1 MLLGALLSALAVLS
15 SASPNRQLSGLLQ
28 KRSASISSGC
38 DTSGTASCTNTTVIP
53 NTCCFESPGG
63 LLVLTQFWDVNPT
76 TGPTNSW
83 TIHGLWPD
91 NCDSTYHENCDP
103 SRDYTNIAALLTAQ
117 GASATLDFMQ
127 TYWKDINGND
137 EQLWEHEWA
146 THGTCM
152 STLWPS
158 CLPSGSPTGAEAVAF
173 CQTVVRLFQNSDIY
187 NGLANAGITPSTSAT
202 YSLSTLQSALKT
214 AFGVTPALNC
224 GSGSLNEV
232 YIYFHLRGSVID
244 GTFDP
249 IDAPVAGSCP
259 SSGIRY
265 PPKS

>member
-15 SASPNRQLSGLLQ
+15 SASPARQLSGLLQ

-38 DTSGTASCTNTTVIP
+38 GTSGTPSCTNTTAM

-63 LLVLTQFWDVNPT
+63 LLLLTQFWDFNPT

-91 NCDSTYHENCDP
+91 HCDGTFDSNCDP
-103 SRDYTNIAALLTAQ
+103 SRDYTNIAGLLTDQ
-117 GASATLDFMQ
+117 GASDTLAFMQ
-127 TYWKDINGND
+127 TYWKNINGND

-152 STLWPS
+152 STLHTS
-158 CLPSGSPTGAEAVAF
+158 CLPPGSPTGAEAVAF
-173 CQTVVRLFQNSDIY
+173 YQTVVGLFKNFDIY
-187 NGLANAGITPSTSAT
+187 NSLAAAGITPSTSAT

-214 AFGVTPALNC
+214 AFGQVTPAFYC
-224 GSGSLNEV
+224 SSGSLNQV
-232 YIYFHLRGSVID
+232 YVYFHLQGSVID
-244 GTFDP
+244 GAFDP
-249 IDAPVAGSCP
+249 IDAPFAGSCS
-259 SSGIRY
+259 SSGIKY